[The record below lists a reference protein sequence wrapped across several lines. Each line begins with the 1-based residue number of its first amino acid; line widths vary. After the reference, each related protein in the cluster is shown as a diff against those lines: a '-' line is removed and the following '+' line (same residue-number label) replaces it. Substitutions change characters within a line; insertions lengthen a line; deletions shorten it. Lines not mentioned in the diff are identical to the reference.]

1 MKGGSMAKLFT
12 TGDVAKRLGV
22 SANTVRTWTDEG
34 HISYIALPS
43 GHRRYEQEEVTRFL
57 DSLRVPKGHAAVD
70 KKRDADVQREQ
81 E

>member
-1 MKGGSMAKLFT
+1 MAKLLT
-12 TGDVAKRLGV
+12 TGDAAKRLGV

-34 HISYIALPS
+34 RISYIALPS

-57 DSLRVPKGHAAVD
+57 DSLRVPKGRAAID
-70 KKRDADVQREQ
+70 KKRNADAEREQ